1 MIKTQHMKYPVPG
14 KEFCYFFLHFLVEAS
29 TLEKPLAAENGPGA
43 FPVSGKEFGIF
54 RYFWPILEGGK

>member
-1 MIKTQHMKYPVPG
+1 MKYPVPG

-54 RYFWPILEGGK
+54 GSWVRRPGSEVEQP